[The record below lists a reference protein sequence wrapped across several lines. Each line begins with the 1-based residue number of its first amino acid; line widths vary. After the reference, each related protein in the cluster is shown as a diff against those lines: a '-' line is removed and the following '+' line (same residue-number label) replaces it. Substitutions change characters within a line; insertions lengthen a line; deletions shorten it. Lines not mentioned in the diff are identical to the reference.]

1 MDKFAEY
8 VREFSALLG
17 NDPDIRFAGLVKGS
31 AVLRASVSGQAQSN
45 VQVRLLE
52 AKTLPDSQAAEQARK
67 ICKVLRQDG
76 LRAELLDRRNNK
88 ILEFDGIVAANE
100 PAKEVIVQDSGTV
113 DGIVVG
119 IEGADDTV
127 HVRLRDMNDTE
138 SRVIVRDMSVARE
151 LAHRFRDQPV
161 RMHVHGTWKRDAI
174 TGVWSPHKLYADS
187 FADMDNSTPLEIFE
201 RLRSIPGNGWSDVE
215 DPLTAWRSVREG
227 A

>member
-31 AVLRASVSGQAQSN
+31 AVLRASVSGQAQPN

-67 ICKVLRQDG
+67 LSKALRQDG

-88 ILEFDGIVAANE
+88 ILEFDGVVAANE
-100 PAKEVIVQDSGTV
+100 PANEVIVQDSGTV

-127 HVRLRDMNDTE
+127 HVRLRDMNELE

-151 LAHRFRDQPV
+151 LARRFRDQPV
-161 RMHVHGTWKRDAI
+161 RMHVHGTWKRDT
-174 TGVWSPHKLYADS
+174 TGVWLPHKLYADS
-187 FADMDNSTPLEIFE
+187 FEDMDNSSPLEVFE
-201 RLRSIPGNGWSDVE
+201 RLRGIPGNGWSDVD
-215 DPLTAWRSVREG
+215 DPLTAWRSLREG